1 MTKSNLWQII
11 IGMVVTAICGVI
23 LNMGVFSFFPAL
35 IVAIAWAGIK
45 QTSGKEYKDKNGNY
59 AKPKFWK
66 DFVPVTAG
74 ALVHVGH
81 RNDRIIIRRQNPAEI
96 PPGFPGQ

>member
-1 MTKSNLWQII
+1 MTKPNLWQII
-11 IGMVVTAICGVI
+11 TGMVVTAICGVA

-59 AKPKFWK
+59 TDSKFWK
-66 DFVPVTAG
+66 DFVSVMAG
-74 ALVHVGH
+74 TLVMWAIVMIG
-81 RNDRIIIRRQNPAEI
+81 
-96 PPGFPGQ
+96 

>member
-11 IGMVVTAICGVI
+11 TGMVVAAICGVA

-59 AKPKFWK
+59 TEPEFWK
-66 DFVPVTAG
+66 DFVSMMAG
-74 ALVHVGH
+74 ALVMWAIVMIG
-81 RNDRIIIRRQNPAEI
+81 
-96 PPGFPGQ
+96 

>member
-1 MTKSNLWQII
+1 MIKSNLWQII
-11 IGMVVTAICGVI
+11 TGMVVTAICGVA

-59 AKPKFWK
+59 TEPEFWK
-66 DFVPVTAG
+66 DFVSVMAG
-74 ALVHVGH
+74 ALVMWTIVMIG
-81 RNDRIIIRRQNPAEI
+81 
-96 PPGFPGQ
+96 

>member
-1 MTKSNLWQII
+1 MTKTNLCQII
-11 IGMVVTAICGVI
+11 TGMVVTAICGVI

-59 AKPKFWK
+59 TEPKFWK
-66 DFVPVTAG
+66 DFVPVIAG
-74 ALVHVGH
+74 ALVMWG
-81 RNDRIIIRRQNPAEI
+81 IMMI
-96 PPGFPGQ
+96 G

>member
-1 MTKSNLWQII
+1 MIKSNLWQII
-11 IGMVVTAICGVI
+11 TGMVVAAICGVA

-59 AKPKFWK
+59 TEPEFWK
-66 DFVPVTAG
+66 DFVSMMAVAVVMWAIVMIG
-74 ALVHVGH
+74 
-81 RNDRIIIRRQNPAEI
+81 
-96 PPGFPGQ
+96 

>member
-23 LNMGVFSFFPAL
+23 LNMGMFSFFPAL
-35 IVAIAWAGIK
+35 IVAIAWDGIK

-59 AKPKFWK
+59 VKPNFWK

-74 ALVHVGH
+74 ALVMWAIVMIG
-81 RNDRIIIRRQNPAEI
+81 
-96 PPGFPGQ
+96 

>member
-1 MTKSNLWQII
+1 MTKPNLWQII
-11 IGMVVTAICGVI
+11 TGMVVTAICGVA

-59 AKPKFWK
+59 TEPEFWK
-66 DFVPVTAG
+66 DFVSVMAG
-74 ALVHVGH
+74 ALVMWAIVMSG
-81 RNDRIIIRRQNPAEI
+81 
-96 PPGFPGQ
+96 

>member
-1 MTKSNLWQII
+1 MIKSNLWQII
-11 IGMVVTAICGVI
+11 TGMVVAAICGVA

-59 AKPKFWK
+59 TDPKFWK
-66 DFVPVTAG
+66 DFVSVMAG
-74 ALVHVGH
+74 PLVMWAIVMIG
-81 RNDRIIIRRQNPAEI
+81 
-96 PPGFPGQ
+96 

>member
-1 MTKSNLWQII
+1 
-11 IGMVVTAICGVI
+11 MVVTAICGVI

-59 AKPKFWK
+59 VKPKFWK

-74 ALVHVGH
+74 ALVMWAIVMIG
-81 RNDRIIIRRQNPAEI
+81 
-96 PPGFPGQ
+96 

>member
-1 MTKSNLWQII
+1 MTKPNLWQII
-11 IGMVVTAICGVI
+11 TGMVVTAICGVA

-59 AKPKFWK
+59 TDPEFWK
-66 DFVPVTAG
+66 DFVSVMAG
-74 ALVHVGH
+74 ALVMWAIMMIG
-81 RNDRIIIRRQNPAEI
+81 
-96 PPGFPGQ
+96 

>member
-1 MTKSNLWQII
+1 MTKPNLWQII
-11 IGMVVTAICGVI
+11 TGMVVTAICGVA

-59 AKPKFWK
+59 TEPEFWK
-66 DFVPVTAG
+66 DFVSVMAG
-74 ALVHVGH
+74 AVVMWAIVMIG
-81 RNDRIIIRRQNPAEI
+81 
-96 PPGFPGQ
+96 

>member
-1 MTKSNLWQII
+1 MTKPNLWQII
-11 IGMVVTAICGVI
+11 TGMVVTAICGVA

-59 AKPKFWK
+59 TEPEFWK
-66 DFVPVTAG
+66 DFVSVMAG
-74 ALVHVGH
+74 ALVMWAIMMIG
-81 RNDRIIIRRQNPAEI
+81 
-96 PPGFPGQ
+96 

>member
-11 IGMVVTAICGVI
+11 IGMVVTAICGVA

-59 AKPKFWK
+59 TEPEFWK
-66 DFVPVTAG
+66 DFVSVMAG
-74 ALVHVGH
+74 ALVMWAIVMIG
-81 RNDRIIIRRQNPAEI
+81 
-96 PPGFPGQ
+96 

>member
-1 MTKSNLWQII
+1 MTKPNLWQII
-11 IGMVVTAICGVI
+11 TGMVVTAICGVA

-59 AKPKFWK
+59 TDPKFWK
-66 DFVPVTAG
+66 DFVSVMAG
-74 ALVHVGH
+74 TLVMWAIVLIG
-81 RNDRIIIRRQNPAEI
+81 
-96 PPGFPGQ
+96 

>member
-1 MTKSNLWQII
+1 MTKPNLWQII
-11 IGMVVTAICGVI
+11 TGMVVTAICGVA

-59 AKPKFWK
+59 TDPKFWK
-66 DFVPVTAG
+66 DFVSVMAG
-74 ALVHVGH
+74 TLVMWSIVMIG
-81 RNDRIIIRRQNPAEI
+81 
-96 PPGFPGQ
+96 

>member
-1 MTKSNLWQII
+1 MTKPNLWQII
-11 IGMVVTAICGVI
+11 TGMVVTAICGVA

-59 AKPKFWK
+59 TDPKFWK
-66 DFVPVTAG
+66 DFVSMMAG
-74 ALVHVGH
+74 TLVMWAIVMIG
-81 RNDRIIIRRQNPAEI
+81 
-96 PPGFPGQ
+96 

>member
-1 MTKSNLWQII
+1 MTKPNLWQII
-11 IGMVVTAICGVI
+11 TRMVVTAICGVA

-59 AKPKFWK
+59 TDPKFWK
-66 DFVPVTAG
+66 DFVSVMAG
-74 ALVHVGH
+74 TLVMWAIVMIG
-81 RNDRIIIRRQNPAEI
+81 
-96 PPGFPGQ
+96 

>member
-1 MTKSNLWQII
+1 
-11 IGMVVTAICGVI
+11 MVVTAICGVA

-59 AKPKFWK
+59 TEPEFWK
-66 DFVPVTAG
+66 DFVSMMAG
-74 ALVHVGH
+74 ALVMWAIVMIG
-81 RNDRIIIRRQNPAEI
+81 
-96 PPGFPGQ
+96 

>member
-1 MTKSNLWQII
+1 MIKSNLWQII
-11 IGMVVTAICGVI
+11 TGMVVAAICGVA

-59 AKPKFWK
+59 TDPKFWK
-66 DFVPVTAG
+66 DFVSVMAG
-74 ALVHVGH
+74 TLVMWAIVMIG
-81 RNDRIIIRRQNPAEI
+81 
-96 PPGFPGQ
+96 

>member
-1 MTKSNLWQII
+1 MTKPNLWQII
-11 IGMVVTAICGVI
+11 TGMVVTAICGVA

-59 AKPKFWK
+59 TEPEFWK
-66 DFVPVTAG
+66 DFVSVMAG
-74 ALVHVGH
+74 ALVMWTIVMIG
-81 RNDRIIIRRQNPAEI
+81 
-96 PPGFPGQ
+96 

>member
-1 MTKSNLWQII
+1 MTTPNLWQII
-11 IGMVVTAICGVI
+11 TGMVVTAICGVA

-59 AKPKFWK
+59 TDPKFWK
-66 DFVPVTAG
+66 DFVSVMAG
-74 ALVHVGH
+74 TLVMWAIVMIG
-81 RNDRIIIRRQNPAEI
+81 
-96 PPGFPGQ
+96 

>member
-1 MTKSNLWQII
+1 MIKSNLWQII
-11 IGMVVTAICGVI
+11 TGMVVAAICGVA

-59 AKPKFWK
+59 TEPEFWK
-66 DFVPVTAG
+66 DFVSMMAG
-74 ALVHVGH
+74 ALVMWAIVMIG
-81 RNDRIIIRRQNPAEI
+81 
-96 PPGFPGQ
+96 